1 MLDSKRELCIA
12 YHNKELTTDVGYK
25 GIAVGPHVKP
35 LTLAQ
40 QHSCRFFEI
49 PIYIEV

>member
-25 GIAVGPHVKP
+25 GIAVVATSQYAASQTKHNHD
-35 LTLAQ
+35 AA
-40 QHSCRFFEI
+40 E
-49 PIYIEV
+49 Y